1 MRLEVV
7 YLGSCSGGE
16 GGGPSKLR
24 LPKDGGG
31 GLPKDVTDRRPNVGE
46 GEGRMLRGCPA
57 GSLVTPV
64 EEKEQKKAPPTGR
77 IGGQQ
82 PSVCAGPLQLHRGDG
97 DAFQKLMA
105 RLLALKQL

>member
-1 MRLEVV
+1 MLRIPVRLEVV

-31 GLPKDVTDRRPNVGE
+31 GLLKDVTDRRPDVGD

-57 GSLVTPV
+57 GSLVTPGAGEGT
-64 EEKEQKKAPPTGR
+64 EEGASNRVAWWSAALCLRRALAAAPR
-77 IGGQQ
+77 
-82 PSVCAGPLQLHRGDG
+82 
-97 DAFQKLMA
+97 
-105 RLLALKQL
+105 

>member
-31 GLPKDVTDRRPNVGE
+31 GLPKDVTDRRPDVGE

-57 GSLVTPV
+57 GSLVTPGAGGEGT
-64 EEKEQKKAPPTGR
+64 EEGDSWLGFLLFTYSCITCFLKA
-77 IGGQQ
+77 
-82 PSVCAGPLQLHRGDG
+82 
-97 DAFQKLMA
+97 AFN
-105 RLLALKQL
+105 